1 MGSNADEVVLDEDQN
16 VPTYVGSLLVP
27 NVRQN
32 RLEVPERY
40 IRNAEEMPKSTVM
53 NHLSVEIPIIDMLL
67 LSNGQKEELKKLD
80 MACKEWGFY
89 QEHNKITHQTSR
101 HK

>member
-1 MGSNADEVVLDEDQN
+1 MGSNADEVVTDEDQN

-27 NVRQN
+27 NVRHN

-53 NHLSVEIPIIDMLL
+53 NRLSVEFPSLICCCSQMDKRRSSINWIWHAR
-67 LSNGQKEELKKLD
+67 NG
-80 MACKEWGFY
+80 ASF
-89 QEHNKITHQTSR
+89 R
-101 HK
+101 